1 MPLPESLVAG
11 HRRFLRETH
20 AVQAARY
27 AELAEEGQRPH
38 ALVVSCCDS
47 RVDPEAIFDAGP
59 GEIFVLRNVAN
70 VVPPYEPDGGYH
82 GASAAIEF
90 AVEQLEVPA
99 IVVLGHARCGGIQAA
114 LEGAEG
120 TFLSQWIRLLDDV
133 EAPPDLPPEERLAHA
148 ERHSIAR
155 SLERL
160 MTFPFVRSR
169 VEAGTLTLHGAHIDI
184 ASGLLEQI

>member
-1 MPLPESLVAG
+1 MSLPDQLVAG
-11 HRRFLRETH
+11 HERFLQQTH
-20 AVQAARY
+20 AGQADRY
-27 AELAEEGQRPH
+27 AELAEEGQEPY
-38 ALVVSCCDS
+38 ALVISCCDS

-70 VVPPYEPDGGYH
+70 LVPPYEPDGGYH

-90 AVEQLEVPA
+90 AVEQLHVSA

-114 LEGAEG
+114 IEGAQG
-120 TFLSQWIRLLDDV
+120 TFLSQWIRLLDGIDV
-133 EAPPDLPPEERLAHA
+133 PADMPVGERLASA
-148 ERHSIAR
+148 ERKSIER

-160 MTFPFVRSR
+160 LTFPFVRSR

-184 ASGLLEQI
+184 ASGLLEQV